1 MRTWTVLA
9 VLLLVGA
16 CAEGPLDP
24 AAALLEGGSGG
35 GLEQL
40 LDVRTTAQDGF
51 VNFTITSTLRNSS
64 DESITLRVRSCY
76 IRTADVRGDVA
87 GLRLHEPL
95 MLCASDHHDI
105 VLEPGETSET
115 LEISGT
121 MEPGASHDLELRH
134 MLMPER
140 WAAVTLTAP

>member
-1 MRTWTVLA
+1 MRVWNVLA
-9 VLLLVGA
+9 LLLLLGA

-24 AAALLEGGSGG
+24 AAALLEA
-35 GLEQL
+35 GLEQVL
-40 LDVRTTAQDGF
+40 EVRTTAQDGF
-51 VNFTITSTLRNSS
+51 ANFTITSTLWNST

-76 IRTADVRGDVA
+76 IRRADVRGALA

-95 MLCASDHHDI
+95 MLCATDHHDI
-105 VLEPGETSET
+105 VLDPGEASET
-115 LEISGT
+115 LEISGE

-140 WAAVTLTAP
+140 WAPVTLTAP